1 MILKWKKADL
11 EKYLQEKKYID
22 TLLVP
27 LLPVSFSNDAEL
39 VNLAYK
45 TELLTTLTNE
55 LERELAG
62 RLLQTPPYHYLESID
77 RSKEIER
84 INEWIMDA
92 CKQPFQHT
100 FIVTHDM
107 SWKKN
112 EQALEGILLW
122 IPTLTSV
129 DPQADE
135 YKTFIRSQVEQ
146 MVEFIRSYW

>member
-1 MILKWKKADL
+1 MQLKWIKADL

-27 LLPVSFSNDAEL
+27 LLPISFSNDPEL
-39 VNLAYK
+39 TNLAYK
-45 TELLTTLTNE
+45 TNLLTTLSNE

-62 RLLQTPPYHYLESID
+62 RLFQTPPYFYLEGTE

-84 INEWIMDA
+84 LNEWIMDA
-92 CKQPFQHT
+92 CKQPFKHT

-107 SWKKN
+107 SWKKD
-112 EQALEGILLW
+112 EQALTGTLLW
-122 IPTLTSV
+122 LPSLTSV

-146 MVEFIRSYW
+146 LVEFIRSYW